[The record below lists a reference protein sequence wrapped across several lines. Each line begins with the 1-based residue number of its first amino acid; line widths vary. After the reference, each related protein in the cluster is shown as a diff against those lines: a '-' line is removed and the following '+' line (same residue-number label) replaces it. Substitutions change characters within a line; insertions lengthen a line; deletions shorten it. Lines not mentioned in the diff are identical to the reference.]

1 MILLFVFVFLAHL
14 WELLQGSGKWHHPYR
29 TLAIVGFA
37 ICVLFMK
44 RKQKI
49 AQLAEEKK
57 ESV

>member
-1 MILLFVFVFLAHL
+1 MIVLVGFVFLAHL
-14 WELLQGSGKWHHPYR
+14 WELLLGSGKWHHPYR
-29 TLAIVGFA
+29 SLAIWGFVF
-37 ICVLFMK
+37 CVLFMK